1 LIRFLFRLAWR
12 LVCWVELVLFTLM
25 LYLLSWLPRP
35 VYRGFYFP
43 LFRFWARS
51 FVRALGVDLRVHQK
65 YTSKGLPRQYI
76 LIANHPSAFEDIGIP
91 AVFPVHSL
99 AKIEVADWW
108 LVGRISTASGSL
120 YVQRESKES
129 RNAAAEEIERAL
141 REGRN
146 IALYPEGG
154 CKGRRIFESFRY
166 GAFDISLRTGIPILP
181 VFLHYE
187 SQDDFEWRD
196 PQTLLHK
203 IWHMSVTRNNVANYY
218 IYDAMDPA
226 NFSDRESF
234 AAYAHGK
241 YLEWQARYLD

>member
-1 LIRFLFRLAWR
+1 MA
-12 LVCWVELVLFTLM
+12 LFTLL
-25 LYLLSWLPRP
+25 LYLLSWLPRALLK
-35 VYRGFYFP
+35 GFYFP
-43 LFRFWARS
+43 LFRYWSRT
-51 FVRALGVDLRVHQK
+51 FVRALGIDLRVHQK
-65 YTSKGLPRQYI
+65 NTRPLPEQYI

-99 AKIEVADWW
+99 AKIEVRDWW
-108 LVGRISTASGSL
+108 LVGRISMASGSL
-120 YVQRESKES
+120 YVERESKQS
-129 RNAAAEEIERAL
+129 RNAVADQIT
-141 REGRN
+141 RELSAGKN

-166 GAFDISLRTGIPILP
+166 GAFDISLRSGVPILP

-203 IWHMSVTRNNVANYY
+203 IWHMSTTSNNRVNYY
-218 IYDAMDPA
+218 IYDAFDPA
-226 NFSDRESF
+226 RFTDK
-234 AAYAHGK
+234 AAYTEFVHGK

>member
-1 LIRFLFRLAWR
+1 LIGFVVRITWRIICWLELA
-12 LVCWVELVLFTLM
+12 LFTLLM
-25 LYLLSWLPRP
+25 YLLSWLPRA
-35 VYRGFYFP
+35 VLKGFYFP
-43 LFRFWARS
+43 LFRFWSRA

-65 YTSKGLPRQYI
+65 NTRLLPDQYI

-99 AKIEVADWW
+99 AKIEVRDWW
-108 LVGRISTASGSL
+108 LVGRISMASGSL
-120 YVQRESKES
+120 YVERESKES
-129 RNAAAEEIERAL
+129 RNDAAVQIEREL
-141 REGRN
+141 SEGKN

-166 GAFDISLRTGIPILP
+166 GAFDISLRTGVPILP

-187 SQDDFEWRD
+187 SQDDFEWRA

-203 IWHMSVTRNNVANYY
+203 IWHMSTTRNNRVNYY
-218 IYDAMDPA
+218 IYDAFDPGQ
-226 NFSDRESF
+226 FTDK
-234 AAYAHGK
+234 AAYAEYVHGK